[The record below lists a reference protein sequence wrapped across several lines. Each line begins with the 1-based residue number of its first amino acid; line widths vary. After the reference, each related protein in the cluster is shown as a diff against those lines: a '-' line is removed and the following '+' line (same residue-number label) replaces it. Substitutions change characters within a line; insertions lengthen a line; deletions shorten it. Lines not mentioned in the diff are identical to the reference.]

1 MEGDPITSRRRL
13 LLLPPGFIDASFEII
28 FARTF
33 SSHRYIYLI
42 IIKFSEQSMHLL
54 EVFPKQLVFGLIT
67 SLNLRSD
74 YLRIAVYLQSPNLYI
89 AS

>member
-1 MEGDPITSRRRL
+1 MQALKLYSLERSL
-13 LLLPPGFIDASFEII
+13 LTG
-28 FARTF
+28 
-33 SSHRYIYLI
+33 YIYLI

-74 YLRIAVYLQSPNLYI
+74 YLRIAVYLQSPNLHI